1 MSTFRGWRLSRFVHF
16 VPLGECTAAYNAL
29 NMAVL
34 FLENETA
41 KSIQRGDWSP
51 ESERDKEL
59 VKKAVEEKIL
69 VALDNDDL
77 SDYREIQSQLST
89 LPISILYLLTT
100 DQCNFACHYCFIE
113 GGFPVDHIPNQM
125 TPEVAQKGVDLYAQ
139 TITRN
144 PTSKRK
150 RIIFYGGEPLL
161 NFATMATAIEY
172 IEELKRNGS
181 LPEEVSLSLS
191 TNASLV
197 TPEIA
202 QFLADHQIT
211 ASVSLDGR
219 KVVHNRER
227 TFHSGEGT
235 FDAALQGFL
244 LLKEHEVN
252 VGVSCTITESG
263 VDDLEDTITFIT
275 DELGI
280 RSFGFNILRETQA
293 SKLTDPEAYAQK
305 VSNALIR
312 AFKIARDKGVYEDR
326 MMRKVRC
333 FIKRQPYLNDCAGC
347 GSEIAVSPD
356 GLVGVCHGAVGLKR
370 YYVQLDPKI
379 DPLTH
384 PYWTEWRTRSP
395 FNILECID
403 CVALGICGGGCPY
416 EAFLKEGTIWGLDRQ
431 FCVHSR
437 ATLEFLIQDL
447 WEQTKTK
454 TE

>member
-1 MSTFRGWRLSRFVHF
+1 MCGLGDLRLSRFVHF
-16 VPLGECTAAYNAL
+16 IRLGECTAIYNAM

-34 FLENETA
+34 FLGNETA
-41 KSIQRGDWSP
+41 GKIQEGNWSP

-59 VKKAVEEKIL
+59 VKKAAEEGIL
-69 VALDNDDL
+69 VALNNDDL
-77 SDYREIQSQLST
+77 SDYREIQGQLST

-100 DQCNFACHYCFIE
+100 DQCNFACRYCFIE
-113 GGFPVDHIPNQM
+113 GSFPVGHVASQM
-125 TPEVAQKGVDLYAQ
+125 TPEVAKKVV
-139 TITRN
+139 
-144 PTSKRK
+144 TS
-150 RIIFYGGEPLL
+150 
-161 NFATMATAIEY
+161 
-172 IEELKRNGS
+172 
-181 LPEEVSLSLS
+181 
-191 TNASLV
+191 
-197 TPEIA
+197 EIA
-202 QFLADHQIT
+202 QFLAGHQIT

-219 KVVHNRER
+219 KIAHNRER
-227 TFHSGEGT
+227 IFHSGEGT
-235 FDAALQGFL
+235 FDTTLRGFM
-244 LLKEHEVN
+244 LLKKYGVN
-252 VGVSCTITESG
+252 VGVSCTIAESG
-263 VDDLEDTITFIT
+263 VDNVEDTIAFIT

-293 SKLTDPEAYAQK
+293 SRLTDPEGYAHK

-312 AFKIARDKGVYEDR
+312 AFKIARDRGVYEDR

-356 GLVGVCHGAVGLKR
+356 GLVGVCHGAVGLKH
-370 YYVQLDPKI
+370 YFVPLTAKI

-395 FNILECID
+395 FNMPECID

-416 EAFLKEGTIWGLDRQ
+416 EALLKEGTIWNLDRR
-431 FCVHSR
+431 FCVHAK

-447 WEQTKTK
+447 WEQMKTK

>member
-1 MSTFRGWRLSRFVHF
+1 MCGLGDLRLSRFVHF
-16 VPLGECTAAYNAL
+16 VPLGECTAIYNAL

-41 KSIQRGDWSP
+41 MCIRQGNWSP
-51 ESERDKEL
+51 ESERDKESIE
-59 VKKAVEEKIL
+59 KAVEEKIL
-69 VALDNDDL
+69 VALNNDDL
-77 SDYREIQSQLST
+77 LDYRKIQSQLST

-100 DQCNFACHYCFIE
+100 DQCNFACRYCFIE
-113 GGFPVDHIPNQM
+113 GSFPVGHIPNQM
-125 TPEVAQKGVDLYAQ
+125 TPEVAKKGIDLYVQ
-139 TITRN
+139 TIARN

-150 RIIFYGGEPLL
+150 RVIFYGGEPLL
-161 NFATMATAIEY
+161 SFATMVVAVEY
-172 IEELKRNGS
+172 IEELKSDRS
-181 LPEEVSLSLS
+181 LPEEVSLSLN
-191 TNASLV
+191 TNASLM
-197 TPEIA
+197 TPETA

-219 KVVHNRER
+219 KIVHDRER
-227 TFHSGEGT
+227 IFHSGEGT
-235 FDAALQGFL
+235 FDVTLKGFML
-244 LLKEHEVN
+244 LREHGVN
-252 VGVSCTITESG
+252 VGVSCTIAESG

-280 RSFGFNILRETQA
+280 RSFGFNILRETQT
-293 SKLTDPEAYAQK
+293 SKLANPEAYAQK

-347 GSEIAVSPD
+347 GSEIAVSPE
-356 GLVGVCHGAVGLKR
+356 GQVGVCHGAVGTKHCFVPLTPE
-370 YYVQLDPKI
+370 V

-395 FNILECID
+395 FNMPECTD
-403 CVALGICGGGCPY
+403 CIALGICGGGCPY

-431 FCVHSR
+431 FCVH
-437 ATLEFLIQDL
+437 AKTTLEFLIQDL
-447 WEQTKTK
+447 WEQMKAK